1 MADLPKSYE
10 PKDIEPRW
18 YAEWMAKGYF
28 HAEASAPKAPFSMVI
43 PPPNVTGVLH
53 MGHALGTT
61 IEDIFTRW
69 RRMAAYNAMWLPGT
83 DHAGIAT
90 QMVVEREL
98 REKEK
103 KSRHDIGRAAF
114 IERVWDWR
122 QRTGDRILEQLKRM
136 GASLDWERTTFTM
149 DPPYSAA
156 VIEAFVR
163 LHEEGLIYRARR
175 LINWCPSCRTALS
188 DLEVIYDEGTQG
200 ELYEFAYPLA
210 DGSGEVVVA
219 TTRPETMLGD
229 TAVAVHPDDPRHKAS
244 IGKMVRHPL
253 LPREFPI
260 IGDAILVDPKFGTG
274 AVKVTPAHDVND
286 FETGQRHNLP
296 MISIFDE
303 AGIVNAEGGTFAGLD
318 RFAARKAVKAKLKE
332 LGLERGSKPHV
343 HAVGHCERCETIVEP
358 MLSTQW
364 FVKMEPL
371 AKPAIE
377 AVEQGKTKFVPES
390 WSKTFFHWMHNIRD
404 WCISRQLW
412 WGHRIPVWYCDA
424 CKEMTVARTAPNF
437 CPHCRAGADQLKQD
451 EDVLDTWFSS
461 WLWPFATL
469 GWPNETRELK
479 TFYPT
484 TVLDTGYDILFF
496 WVARMLMAG
505 LHFMKKVPF
514 RTVYLHTMVTDE
526 HGEKM
531 SKVKGNTID
540 PLDVIDTHGADALRF
555 ALAWQA
561 TSAAQGKNIKFSLSN
576 VDDASR
582 FANKIWNAT
591 RFALMNLEGYDP
603 DRFADWI
610 AEGPDRA
617 ELDLPERWILSRVQ
631 RVSEEV
637 DAALEEYRVADAAQ
651 AAYHFIWGELCDWY
665 IELAKAG
672 FQRAGADVEARSKI
686 QGALVT
692 VLDTAMRLLHPFM
705 PFITEEIW
713 QQLPK
718 PSGTPQRI
726 MITLYPVRDV
736 RFHDDASEASMALVQ
751 KIIVAVRSIRT
762 ERNIPTSAR
771 LTVLLAV
778 NDDYKKTIL
787 EGYKN
792 LIAEQARCGE
802 VRVRRSGASFSGEF
816 VLSKTAMA
824 MAGDVEVMVPLEGLV
839 DPKVEMAKLQKDKLK
854 ADSDIAYLKRKL
866 ADPNYLSRAP
876 AEVVDKDKA
885 KLAELEAALAKLV
898 VAIDRLKKPSTGAP
912 LARLFG
918 RRRHR
923 RVFDRLLG
931 RLFGRARRW

>member
-1 MADLPKSYE
+1 MAERPKNYD
-10 PKDIEPRW
+10 PKEIEPRW
-18 YAEWMAKGYF
+18 YAEWTARGYF
-28 HAEASAPKAPFSMVI
+28 HGDAAAPKAPFAIVI
-43 PPPNVTGVLH
+43 PPPNVTGYLH

-98 REKEK
+98 RETEK

-114 IERVWDWR
+114 IQKVWEWR
-122 QRTGDRILEQLKRM
+122 ERTGNRILEQLKRM
-136 GASLDWERTTFTM
+136 GASLDWERTIFTM

-156 VIEAFVR
+156 VVEAFVR

-188 DLEVIYDEGTQG
+188 DLEVVYDEGVQG
-200 ELYEFAYPLA
+200 ELYEFGYPLA

-229 TAVAVHPDDPRHKAS
+229 TAVAVHPDDPRHQAK

-253 LPREFPI
+253 VQREFPI
-260 IGDAILVDPKFGTG
+260 IADAILVDPKFGTG
-274 AVKVTPAHDVND
+274 AVKVTPAHDPND
-286 FETGQRHNLP
+286 FETGQRHKLP

-377 AVEQGKTKFVPES
+377 AVEQGKTKFVPDT

-412 WGHRIPVWYCDA
+412 WGHRIPAWTCGK
-424 CKEMTVARTAPNF
+424 CNEITVARTTPAA
-437 CPHCRAGADQLKQD
+437 CSKCGAAQLTQD

-514 RTVYLHTMVTDE
+514 RTVYLHTLVTDE
-526 HGEKM
+526 KGEKM

-540 PLDVIDTHGADALRF
+540 PLDVIEQHGADALRF
-555 ALAWQA
+555 ALAWLT
-561 TSAAQGKNIKFSLSN
+561 TSAAQGKNIKFAVSN
-576 VDDASR
+576 VDDARR

-591 RFALMNLEGYDP
+591 NFAMMNLEGYDP

-637 DAALEEYRVADAAQ
+637 DAALEEYRIADAAQ

-672 FQRAGADVEARSKI
+672 FRRAAADVEARSKI
-686 QGALVT
+686 QGTLVT
-692 VLDTAMRLLHPFM
+692 VLDTSMRLLHPFM

-718 PSGTPQRI
+718 SSGTPQSI

-751 KIIVAVRSIRT
+751 KIISAVRTIRT

-771 LTVLLAV
+771 LTVLLAI

-787 EGYKN
+787 EGYKTI
-792 LIAEQARCGE
+792 IAEQAKCGD
-802 VRVRRSGASFSGEF
+802 VRVRRTGASFSGEF
-816 VLSKTAMA
+816 VLNKTATA

-839 DPKVEMAKLQKDKLK
+839 DTKAELNKLVKEKVKLEG
-854 ADSDIAYLKRKL
+854 DIAYYKKKL
-866 ADPNYLSRAP
+866 EDPNYLSRAP
-876 AEVVDKDKA
+876 LEVIDKDKA
-885 KLAELEAALAKLV
+885 KLAEMEAALAKLV
-898 VAIDRLKKPSTGAP
+898 IAIDRLKK
-912 LARLFG
+912 
-918 RRRHR
+918 
-923 RVFDRLLG
+923 
-931 RLFGRARRW
+931 

>member
-1 MADLPKSYE
+1 MAERPKNYD
-10 PKDIEPRW
+10 PKEIEPRW
-18 YAEWMAKGYF
+18 YAEWTARGYF
-28 HAEASAPKAPFSMVI
+28 HGDAAAPKAPFAIVI
-43 PPPNVTGVLH
+43 PPPNVTGYLH

-98 REKEK
+98 RETEK

-114 IERVWDWR
+114 IQKVWEWR
-122 QRTGDRILEQLKRM
+122 ERTGNRILEQLKRM
-136 GASLDWERTTFTM
+136 GASLDWERTIFTM

-156 VIEAFVR
+156 VVEAFVR

-188 DLEVIYDEGTQG
+188 DLEVVYDEGVQG
-200 ELYEFAYPLA
+200 ELYEFGYPLA

-229 TAVAVHPDDPRHKAS
+229 TAVAVHPDDPRHQAK

-253 LPREFPI
+253 VQREFPI
-260 IGDAILVDPKFGTG
+260 IADAILVDPKFGTG
-274 AVKVTPAHDVND
+274 AVKVTPAHDPND
-286 FETGQRHNLP
+286 FETGQRHKLP

-377 AVEQGKTKFVPES
+377 AVEQGKTKFVPDT

-412 WGHRIPVWYCDA
+412 WGHRIPAWTCGK
-424 CKEMTVARTAPNF
+424 CNEITVARTTPAA
-437 CPHCRAGADQLKQD
+437 CSKCGAAQLTQD

-514 RTVYLHTMVTDE
+514 RTVYLHTLVTDE
-526 HGEKM
+526 KGEKM

-540 PLDVIDTHGADALRF
+540 PLDVIEQHGADALRF
-555 ALAWQA
+555 ALAWLT
-561 TSAAQGKNIKFSLSN
+561 TSAAQGKNIKFSVSN
-576 VDDASR
+576 VDDARR

-591 RFALMNLEGYDP
+591 NFAMMNLEGYDP

-637 DAALEEYRVADAAQ
+637 DAALEEYRIADAAQ

-672 FQRAGADVEARSKI
+672 FRRAGADVEARSKI
-686 QGALVT
+686 QGTLVT
-692 VLDTAMRLLHPFM
+692 VLDTSMRLLHPFM

-718 PSGTPQRI
+718 SSGTPQSI

-751 KIIVAVRSIRT
+751 KIISAVRTIRT

-771 LTVLLAV
+771 LTVLLAI

-787 EGYKN
+787 EGYKTI
-792 LIAEQARCGE
+792 IAEQAKCGD
-802 VRVRRSGASFSGEF
+802 VRVRRTGASFSGEF
-816 VLSKTAMA
+816 VLNKTATA

-839 DPKVEMAKLQKDKLK
+839 DTKAELNKLVKEKLK
-854 ADSDIAYLKRKL
+854 LEGDIAYYKKKL
-866 ADPNYLSRAP
+866 EDPNYLSRAP
-876 AEVVDKDKA
+876 LEVIDKDKA
-885 KLAELEAALAKLV
+885 KLAEMEAALAKLV
-898 VAIDRLKKPSTGAP
+898 IAIDRLKK
-912 LARLFG
+912 
-918 RRRHR
+918 
-923 RVFDRLLG
+923 
-931 RLFGRARRW
+931 

>member
-1 MADLPKSYE
+1 MADRPKNYDPTE
-10 PKDIEPRW
+10 IEPRW
-18 YAEWMAKGYF
+18 YAEWTARGYF
-28 HAEASAPKAPFSMVI
+28 HGDAAAPKAPFSIVI
-43 PPPNVTGVLH
+43 PPPNVTGSLH

-98 REKEK
+98 RAKEGK
-103 KSRHDIGRAAF
+103 NRHDIGRAAF
-114 IERVWDWR
+114 LERVWDWR

-136 GASLDWERTTFTM
+136 GASLDWDRTIFTM

-175 LINWCPSCRTALS
+175 LINWCTSCRTALS

-229 TAVAVHPDDPRHKAS
+229 TAVAVHPDDPRHKAK

-253 LPREFPI
+253 VSREFPI
-260 IGDAILVDPKFGTG
+260 IADAILVDPKFGTG
-274 AVKVTPAHDVND
+274 AVKVTPAHDPND

-296 MISIFDE
+296 MISIFDD
-303 AGIVNAEGGTFAGLD
+303 AGVVNAEGGAFAGLD
-318 RFAARKAVKAKLKE
+318 RFAARAAVKAKLKE

-390 WSKTFFHWMHNIRD
+390 WSKTFFHWMNNIRD

-412 WGHRIPVWYCDA
+412 WGHRIPAWTCGS
-424 CKEMTVARTAPNF
+424 CNEITVARTTPAA
-437 CPHCRAGADQLKQD
+437 CSKCGAAQLTQD

-514 RTVYLHTMVTDE
+514 RTVYLHTLVTDE

-540 PLDVIDTHGADALRF
+540 PLDVIEKHGADALRF
-555 ALAWQA
+555 ALAWLT

-576 VDDASR
+576 VEDARR

-591 RFALMNLEGYDP
+591 RFAQMNLEGYDP

-610 AEGPDRA
+610 TDGPDRA

-637 DAALEEYRVADAAQ
+637 DLALEEYRIADAAQ
-651 AAYHFIWGELCDWY
+651 AAYHFVWGELCDWY

-686 QGALVT
+686 QGTLVT
-692 VLDTAMRLLHPFM
+692 VLDTSMRLLHPFM
-705 PFITEEIW
+705 PFLTEEIW

-718 PSGTPQRI
+718 ASGTPQSI

-751 KIIVAVRSIRT
+751 KIIVAVRTIRT

-771 LTVLLAV
+771 LTVLLAI

-787 EGYKN
+787 EGYKTI
-792 LIAEQARCGE
+792 IAEQAKCGD

-816 VLSKTAMA
+816 VLNKTATA
-824 MAGDVEVMVPLEGLV
+824 MAGDVEVMVPMEGLV
-839 DPKVEMAKLQKDKLK
+839 DTKAEMAKLVKERVKSE
-854 ADSDIAYLKRKL
+854 SDIAYYKKKL
-866 ADPNYLSRAP
+866 SDPNYLSRAP
-876 AEVVDKDKA
+876 LEVIDKDKA
-885 KLAELEAALAKLV
+885 RLAEMEAALAKLL
-898 VAIDRLKKPSTGAP
+898 VAIDRLKKG
-912 LARLFG
+912 
-918 RRRHR
+918 
-923 RVFDRLLG
+923 
-931 RLFGRARRW
+931 

>member
-1 MADLPKSYE
+1 MAERPKNYD
-10 PKDIEPRW
+10 PKEIEPRW
-18 YAEWMAKGYF
+18 YAEWMARGYF
-28 HAEASAPKAPFSMVI
+28 HADAAAPKAPFAMVI
-43 PPPNVTGVLH
+43 PPPNVTGSLH
-53 MGHALGTT
+53 MGHALGDT

-98 REKEK
+98 RETEK

-114 IERVWDWR
+114 VERVWEWR
-122 QRTGDRILEQLKRM
+122 HRTGDRILEQLKRL
-136 GASLDWERTTFTM
+136 GCSLDWDRTIFTM

-156 VIEAFVR
+156 VTEAFVR

-188 DLEVIYDEGTQG
+188 DLEVDYDEGTQG
-200 ELYEFAYPLA
+200 ELYELAYPLA

-229 TAVAVHPDDPRHKAS
+229 TAIAVHPDDPRHKMK

-274 AVKVTPAHDVND
+274 AVKVTPAHDPND
-286 FETGQRHNLP
+286 FETGQRHKLP
-296 MISIFDE
+296 MISIFDD
-303 AGIVNAEGGTFAGLD
+303 AGVVNAEGGTFAGLE
-318 RFAARKAVKAKLKE
+318 RFAARRAVKAKLKE
-332 LGLERGSKPHV
+332 LGLERGSRPHV
-343 HAVGHCERCETIVEP
+343 HAVGHCQRCETIVEP

-377 AVEQGKTKFVPES
+377 AVEHGKTKFVPEA

-412 WGHRIPVWYCDA
+412 WGHRIPAWTCGK
-424 CKEMTVARTAPNF
+424 CSEITVARTTPAA
-437 CPHCRAGADQLKQD
+437 CSKCGAAQLTQD

-469 GWPNETRELK
+469 GWPAETRELK

-484 TVLDTGYDILFF
+484 SLLETGSDIIFF

-540 PLDVIDTHGADALRF
+540 PLDVIDQHGADALRF
-555 ALAWQA
+555 SLAWL
-561 TSAAQGKNIKFSLSN
+561 TTPAAQGKNIKFSLSN
-576 VDDASR
+576 VEDARR

-610 AEGPDRA
+610 ADGPDRA

-631 RVSEEV
+631 RVSEDV
-637 DAALEEYRVADAAQ
+637 DAALEEYRIADAAQ

-672 FQRAGADVEARSKI
+672 FARAGADVEARSKI
-686 QGALVT
+686 QGTLVT

-705 PFITEEIW
+705 PFLTEEIW

-718 PSGTPQRI
+718 PSGVPQSI

-787 EGYKN
+787 DGYKAI
-792 LIAEQARCGE
+792 IAEQARCSE

-816 VLSKTAMA
+816 VLSKTAMS

-839 DPKVEMAKLQKDKLK
+839 DPKAEAAKLQKDKLK
-854 ADSDIAYLKRKL
+854 LEKDIAYLERKL
-866 ADPNYLSRAP
+866 ADANYNSRAP
-876 AEVVDKDKA
+876 LEVIDKDKA
-885 KLAELEAALAKLV
+885 KLAELKAALVKV
-898 VAIDRLKKPSTGAP
+898 DVALNRLE
-912 LARLFG
+912 
-918 RRRHR
+918 
-923 RVFDRLLG
+923 
-931 RLFGRARRW
+931 